1 MSLKQLR
8 SYRILNIAMFD
19 VVTSIVFLA
28 FIFIVAQRHYYPKLN
43 WKKFI
48 ISATLLA
55 IPIGIVFHI
64 LFGVNTQ
71 LNYIMGLSDKPKK

>member
-8 SYRILNIAMFD
+8 SYRIFDIAIFD
-19 VVTSIVFLA
+19 VLSSMIFFSI
-28 FIFIVAQRHYYPKLN
+28 IFIVSQRHYYPKLD

-48 ISATLLA
+48 LAAVLLA

-71 LNYIMGLSDKPKK
+71 LNYVLGLSNKPI

>member
-28 FIFIVAQRHYYPKLN
+28 FIFIVAQRHYYPKLD

-48 ISATLLA
+48 IAAVLLA

-71 LNYIMGLSDKPKK
+71 LNYIMGLSDKPNK